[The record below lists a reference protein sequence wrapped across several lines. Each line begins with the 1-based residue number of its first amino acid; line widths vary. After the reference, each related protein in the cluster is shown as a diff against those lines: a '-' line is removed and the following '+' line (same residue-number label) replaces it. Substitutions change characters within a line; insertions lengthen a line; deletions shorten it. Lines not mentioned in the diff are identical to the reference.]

1 MNIVLKII
9 LKIVATGCVFLLYSS
24 LSQWAKWPED
34 QGYGTDRNFWAVCT
48 ILSIII
54 IWVL

>member
-1 MNIVLKII
+1 MNILLKII
-9 LKIVATGCVFLLYSS
+9 LKIVATGCIFFLDSS
-24 LSQWAKWPED
+24 LNQWAKGPEE